1 VVTRRSSIEQLVS
14 GLVAGDRGSVARALN
29 LLEDRRPR
37 ARAEAAELLT
47 ALPKERLRSSG
58 HLVGITGPPGVGKSS
73 LASALIRHWR
83 SEGRRVGILA
93 VDPSSPLSG
102 GALLG
107 DRLRM
112 LRPEPDPN
120 LFIRSLAGRGELGGL
135 SADVFPMSQV
145 MLAAFDV
152 VLVET
157 IGVGQTE
164 VDVVMHTDTTCLVA
178 QPASGDMI
186 QFLKAGIVELPVI
199 FAVNKADLGLP
210 AQRAASE
217 LRVSLPRDTTEG
229 GWQVPV
235 LLVSARDGQGTDELA
250 QSLDAHRAWLA
261 ERGAL
266 FEQRRE
272 HSAAWGLK
280 RLTHE
285 FGKMHAWLIRPER
298 FGEPMQAFQ
307 KEVVDGAGDRRR
319 RGAGLRHGRR
329 RQLQQCLGGAG
340 HPGQR
345 DQGPQQAGRA
355 RETSTS
361 AAATPRASS
370 TRSARTSP
378 PVRSATRSSSTAGCG
393 TQRPVGQGR
402 QRPDVLADFRIWGYE
417 TNYGSFAQFTKVQAH
432 QCMPKPKHM
441 TWEAAAA
448 YMLVGATA
456 YRMLMGW
463 ADTVKEGDVA

>member
-1 VVTRRSSIEQLVS
+1 MVVEVQALIS
-14 GLVAGDRGSVARALN
+14 GLLAGDRGSVARALN
-29 LLEDRRPR
+29 LLEDHRPA
-37 ARAEAAELLT
+37 ARSQAAKLLT
-47 ALPKERLRSSG
+47 ALPKERLHEKG

-83 SEGRRVGILA
+83 REGRRVGILA

-112 LRPEPDPN
+112 LRPEPDKD

-199 FAVNKADLGLP
+199 FAVNKADLGMV

-217 LRVSLPRDTTEG
+217 LRASLPRDTAEG

-235 LLVSARDGQGTDELA
+235 LLLSARDGEGIGALVTT
-250 QSLDAHRAWLA
+250 LDAHRAWLA
-261 ERGAL
+261 DAGAL
-266 FEQRRE
+266 IAQRRE

-280 RLTHE
+280 RLAHE
-285 FGKMHAWLIRPER
+285 FGC
-298 FGEPMQAFQ
+298 FGVEAL
-307 KEVVDGAGDRRR
+307 GGDDELRRR
-319 RGAGLRHGRR
+319 W
-329 RQLQQCLGGAG
+329 
-340 HPGQR
+340 
-345 DQGPQQAGRA
+345 
-355 RETSTS
+355 RETKGS
-361 AAATPRASS
+361 AFEVLEALRREHLAAWD
-370 TRSARTSP
+370 RT
-378 PVRSATRSSSTAGCG
+378 
-393 TQRPVGQGR
+393 
-402 QRPDVLADFRIWGYE
+402 LE
-417 TNYGSFAQFTKVQAH
+417 T
-432 QCMPKPKHM
+432 
-441 TWEAAAA
+441 
-448 YMLVGATA
+448 
-456 YRMLMGW
+456 
-463 ADTVKEGDVA
+463 